1 VASTRDNGKGANGA
15 SARKR
20 SGAARKSGAKKASA
34 AKAKGKPN
42 RRRREDEVAAAAVK
56 VFREH
61 GYADASVQDVA
72 DELGILKGSLYH
84 YIETKEDL
92 LYRVLMELHEQVEEI
107 LERVAAEEGLAP
119 LERLDLYVREQVEFN
134 VQNLARVSIYYDDVD
149 RLSDARRKEI
159 FERRKV
165 HERYVTG
172 LIEEA
177 QKNGEAASEVDP
189 HILANCI
196 FATVIWTYKWF
207 RPGGKVNREKLAS
220 SVVQFVLDGVIGP
233 VGANGGRK
241 AKAKPKAKAKA
252 KPRARARS

>member
-1 VASTRDNGKGANGA
+1 VAKQ
-15 SARKR
+15 
-20 SGAARKSGAKKASA
+20 KASA
-34 AKAKGKPN
+34 ASTKSAGSNGNGKASKKRSTTARKVAKKSGSNNSRAAKPN

-107 LERVAAEEGLAP
+107 LVRVAAEEGLAP
-119 LERLDLYVREQVEFN
+119 LERLGLYVREQVEFN

-149 RLSDARRKEI
+149 RLGEKRRKEI
-159 FERRKV
+159 FEQRKV
-165 HERYVTG
+165 HERFVAG

-177 QKNGEAASEVDP
+177 QKNGEASSDLDAHVA
-189 HILANCI
+189 ANCI

-207 RPGGKVNREKLAS
+207 HPGGKVSREKLGA
-220 SVVQFVLDGVIGP
+220 SVVQFVLDGVIGSVP
-233 VGANGGRK
+233 RGRSRRK
-241 AKAKPKAKAKA
+241 AAA
-252 KPRARARS
+252 